1 MTQYLTPAE
10 TTALIR
16 KALKE
21 AFPSVKFTVRKSGA
35 SVNVGWVDGPS
46 NAQVDAV
53 AGHFSGAYFDGM
65 IDYEGSIK
73 HMADGQLVSMGIKYV
88 FCQRSH
94 GPAAVAAAIEK
105 ARPFADLSQE
115 PAGPTVEH
123 YEQGRLWRFGA
134 GFEEMTRRALRD
146 ATNTEPKASP
156 TVARYMIAGDDGYSR
171 QCGSG
176 YSAVPADDLLAA

>member
-1 MTQYLTPAE
+1 MATVYLTTAE

-21 AFPSVKFTVRKSGA
+21 AFPAVKFTVRKSGN
-35 SVNVGWVDGPS
+35 SVNVGWADGPS
-46 NAQVDAV
+46 NDQVDAV

-73 HMADGQLVSMGIKYV
+73 HMCDGQMVSMGIKYV
-88 FCQRSH
+88 FCNRSH
-94 GPAAVAAAIEK
+94 SPAAIAAAIEK
-105 ARPFADLSQE
+105 AMPFADKTN
-115 PAGPTVEH
+115 GTPTVQD

-134 GFEEMTRRALRD
+134 GFEDMTRRALWNSTD
-146 ATNTEPKASP
+146 TQTQTSATVN
-156 TVARYMIAGDDGYSR
+156 RYMIAGDDGYSR

-176 YSAVPADDLLAA
+176 YSAVNVDQLAA